1 MANYDDLI
9 TSIDAVIKSNNRRE
23 ITGQILQNTLNQM
36 VSSLGENYQLAG
48 VATPTTN
55 PHDPD
60 QNVFYIASE
69 AGVYSYFDNIQVSD
83 GLTLLMW
90 KNGHWTAETI
100 DVVTKEWLDANYVTK
115 AYFSQLFKAYDEDGF
130 EIVPNDTQSI
140 VDNIKA
146 MVGLWT
152 EQYLSALGKGDDGGG
167 SGQGDVTWAL
177 LASPAQEGRYI
188 DASYIMGTLTSY
200 ATKQW
205 VNGQGF
211 ATQQWVNA
219 QGFATITQLNALE
232 YYNTIA
238 SDMGVIVFT
247 TNKGNSMVV
256 DLSHQHS
263 FLELLDR
270 PTTVEGYGITNI
282 PAWAMAANK
291 PSYTFS
297 EIGSKPS
304 TIAGY
309 GINDAYISD
318 GVIRLGS
325 NTITP
330 ITSLA
335 MTVPTGFAVSG
346 SPVSKT
352 GTLAISYASGYEG
365 FMTAWKNDIKDK
377 VDFLYS
383 LFELDADGN
392 IKAKDYV
399 VGGVTKHRGI
409 WTDSFMSALGKG
421 DDSGGGGAGDVTWAL
436 LAAPA
441 QGGRYIDASYIAG
454 ALSGYATQSWVTG
467 QGYATQLWVTA
478 QGYATQAA
486 LNALEYL
493 NSITGGNGF
502 VTFGTNKG
510 NSTVIDFTHEHTF
523 LELLDRPTTVK
534 GYGITDIPA
543 WAMAANK
550 PSYSFNE
557 ISGVAAASQIPTLD
571 WSKIGT
577 GKPTTLAGYGI
588 SDALISNGVITL
600 GSNTIT
606 PITSLNMTVPTGF
619 SVSGVPVSKTGTI
632 ALSYASGYEG
642 FTTELK
648 NKINALYSWFEVD
661 ENGDIKTKDYVDGGQ
676 TKHRGFWT
684 NSFISALGQGN
695 DSGGGGGQGD
705 VTWELLKQTAASDRW
720 IDHSYIAA
728 ALTGYAT
735 ESWVTGRGYITS
747 AALNGYATQSWVQ
760 QQGYITTAALTGYAT
775 QSWVQQQGY
784 ITSNALVG
792 YATQTWVQQQGYA
805 TQTSV
810 NALEFLNAIAGG
822 EGYATFTTNKGNATT
837 LDWSHQHSFMELI
850 NRPTTVK
857 GYGITDIPSW
867 SMAASKPSYSF
878 SEIGGVASSAQI
890 PSLDWSKITTGK
902 PTTLSGYGITD
913 GCTIGTAQGLLYE
926 IAANG
931 AGAAD
936 VRTYGGTTKY
946 TIDWSHQHSFFELL
960 DRPTTLDGYGI
971 TGGKLSG
978 SLYVMGRLGVGTT
991 APSCALQVE
1000 GDIAATGGLTALTH
1014 STVSDVRKKDVL
1026 GDVVLTVEQIAEA
1039 PAVRFIWK
1047 EHPEMGEQVGSIA
1060 QYWQKVLPQSVRGS
1074 EQLSLQYD
1082 TTGLVAII
1090 TLARRVMQLEKTI
1103 NELRKDDKQH

>member
-69 AGVYSYFDNIQVSD
+69 AGVYSYFDNIQVGD

-90 KNGHWTAETI
+90 KNGHWIAETI
-100 DVVTKEWLDANYVTK
+100 DVVTKDWLNANYVTK

-130 EIVPNDTQSI
+130 EIVPNDTESI

-177 LASPAQEGRYI
+177 LAAPAQDGRYI
-188 DASYIMGTLTSY
+188 DASYI
-200 ATKQW
+200 
-205 VNGQGF
+205 V
-211 ATQQWVNA
+211 
-219 QGFATITQLNALE
+219 
-232 YYNTIA
+232 
-238 SDMGVIVFT
+238 
-247 TNKGNSMVV
+247 
-256 DLSHQHS
+256 
-263 FLELLDR
+263 
-270 PTTVEGYGITNI
+270 
-282 PAWAMAANK
+282 
-291 PSYTFS
+291 
-297 EIGSKPS
+297 
-304 TIAGY
+304 
-309 GINDAYISD
+309 
-318 GVIRLGS
+318 
-325 NTITP
+325 
-330 ITSLA
+330 
-335 MTVPTGFAVSG
+335 
-346 SPVSKT
+346 
-352 GTLAISYASGYEG
+352 
-365 FMTAWKNDIKDK
+365 
-377 VDFLYS
+377 
-383 LFELDADGN
+383 
-392 IKAKDYV
+392 
-399 VGGVTKHRGI
+399 
-409 WTDSFMSALGKG
+409 
-421 DDSGGGGAGDVTWAL
+421 
-436 LAAPA
+436 
-441 QGGRYIDASYIAG
+441 G
-454 ALSGYATQSWVTG
+454 ALSGYATQTWVNG
-467 QGYATQLWVTA
+467 QGYATQSWVTS

-493 NSITGGNGF
+493 NGITGGNSF

-510 NSTVIDFTHEHTF
+510 NNTVIDFTHEHSF
-523 LELLDRPTTVK
+523 LELVDRPTTVK

-588 SDALISNGVITL
+588 SDALISNGVITI

-619 SVSGVPVSKTGTI
+619 NVSGVPVSKTGTI

-684 NSFISALGQGN
+684 NSFLSALGQGN

-720 IDHSYIAA
+720 IDRSYIAA

-747 AALNGYATQSWVQ
+747 AAL
-760 QQGYITTAALTGYAT
+760 TGYAT

-784 ITSNALVG
+784 ITSSALVG

-810 NALEFLNAIAGG
+810 NALEFLNTIAGG

-867 SMAASKPSYSF
+867 AMAANKPSYSF
-878 SEIGGVASSAQI
+878 GEIGGIASSAQI

-913 GCTIGTAQGLLYE
+913 GCTIGTAHGLLYE

-946 TIDWSHQHSFFELL
+946 TIDWSHQHSFLELL

-971 TGGKLSG
+971 TGGKLSE
-978 SLYVMGRLGVGTT
+978 SLFVMGRLGVGTT
-991 APSCALQVE
+991 APSCALQVD

-1039 PAVRFIWK
+1039 PAVRFLWK
-1047 EHPEMGEQVGSIA
+1047 EHPEMGEQIGSIA
-1060 QYWQKVLPQSVRGS
+1060 QYWQKVLPQSVRGN

-1090 TLARRVMQLEKTI
+1090 TLARRVMELEKTI
-1103 NELRKDDKQH
+1103 NELRKNN

>member
-100 DVVTKEWLDANYVTK
+100 DIVTKDWLNANYVTK

-177 LASPAQEGRYI
+177 LA
-188 DASYIMGTLTSY
+188 
-200 ATKQW
+200 
-205 VNGQGF
+205 
-211 ATQQWVNA
+211 
-219 QGFATITQLNALE
+219 
-232 YYNTIA
+232 
-238 SDMGVIVFT
+238 
-247 TNKGNSMVV
+247 
-256 DLSHQHS
+256 
-263 FLELLDR
+263 
-270 PTTVEGYGITNI
+270 
-282 PAWAMAANK
+282 
-291 PSYTFS
+291 
-297 EIGSKPS
+297 
-304 TIAGY
+304 
-309 GINDAYISD
+309 
-318 GVIRLGS
+318 
-325 NTITP
+325 
-330 ITSLA
+330 
-335 MTVPTGFAVSG
+335 
-346 SPVSKT
+346 
-352 GTLAISYASGYEG
+352 
-365 FMTAWKNDIKDK
+365 
-377 VDFLYS
+377 
-383 LFELDADGN
+383 
-392 IKAKDYV
+392 
-399 VGGVTKHRGI
+399 
-409 WTDSFMSALGKG
+409 
-421 DDSGGGGAGDVTWAL
+421 
-436 LAAPA
+436 APA

-454 ALSGYATQSWVTG
+454 ALSSYATQSWVLGLGYATESWVEGRGYATQSWVNG
-467 QGYATQLWVTA
+467 RGYATQSWVTA

-493 NSITGGNGF
+493 NSITGGSGF
-502 VTFGTNKG
+502 ATFGTNKG
-510 NSTVIDFTHEHTF
+510 NSTVIDFTHEHSF
-523 LELLDRPTTVK
+523 LELIDRPTTVK

-588 SDALISNGVITL
+588 SDALINNGVITL
-600 GSNTIT
+600 GGNTIT

-632 ALSYASGYEG
+632 ALSFASGYEG

-684 NSFISALGQGN
+684 NSFISALGKGD

-784 ITSNALVG
+784 ITSSVLVG

-810 NALEFLNAIAGG
+810 NALEFLNTIAGG

-867 SMAASKPSYSF
+867 AMAASKPSYSF
-878 SEIGGVASSAQI
+878 GEISGVASVAQI

-936 VRTYGGTTKY
+936 VSTYGGTTKY

-1000 GDIAATGGLTALTH
+1000 GDIAATGGLSALAH
-1014 STVSDVRKKDVL
+1014 STVSDIRKKDVL
-1026 GDVVLTVEQIAEA
+1026 GDVALTVEQIAKA
-1039 PAVRFIWK
+1039 PAVRFLWK
-1047 EHPEMGEQVGSIA
+1047 EHPEMGEQIGSIA
-1060 QYWQKVLPQSVRGS
+1060 QYWQKVLPQSVRGN

-1082 TTGLVAII
+1082 TTALVAII

-1103 NELRKDDKQH
+1103 NELRKDNKEH

>member
-36 VSSLGENYQLAG
+36 VTSLGENYQLAG

-100 DVVTKEWLDANYVTK
+100 DVVTKDWLDANYVTK

-130 EIVPNDTQSI
+130 EVVPNDTQSI

-152 EQYLSALGKGDDGGG
+152 EQYLSALGKNAGGGGGGTGDVTWQALASQAQDGRYIDISYLTGALSGYATQEWVNNRGFATQSWVQAQGYITQTELALLEFVNSITANNGVLLFTTNKGTQTAVDLTHEHSFLELLDRPETLEGYGISDAYISDGVIKLGANTITPITSLSMVVPTGFSISGSPVTKTGTLTLSYASGYEGFATSWKNDMRTKVDLLFSMFELDSDGNIKTKDFVDGGVTKHRG
-167 SGQGDVTWAL
+167 LWTESFLSAFGKNAGGGGGGQGDVTWAL

-188 DASYIMGTLTSY
+188 DVSYIAGALSGY
-200 ATKQW
+200 
-205 VNGQGF
+205 

-219 QGFATITQLNALE
+219 QGFATLAQLNALE
-232 YYNTIA
+232 YYNTIT
-238 SDMGVIVFT
+238 SDMGAIVFT

-365 FMTAWKNDIKDK
+365 FTTAWKNDIKDK

-383 LFELDADGN
+383 LFELDNDGN
-392 IKAKDYV
+392 VKTKDYV
-399 VGGVTKHRGI
+399 EGGVTKHRGI
-409 WTDSFMSALGKG
+409 WTDSFLSAMGKNAA
-421 DDSGGGGAGDVTWAL
+421 GGGGQGDVTWAL

-441 QGGRYIDASYIAG
+441 QEGRYIDASYITG
-454 ALSGYATQSWVTG
+454 ALSGYATQSWVLGLGYATESWVEG
-467 QGYATQLWVTA
+467 RGYATQSWVNGRGYATQSWVTE

-493 NSITGGNGF
+493 NGITSGNGF
-502 VTFGTNKG
+502 ATFGTNKG
-510 NSTVIDFTHEHTF
+510 NSTVIDFSHEHSF

-550 PSYSFNE
+550 PSYSFSE
-557 ISGVAAASQIPTLD
+557 ISGVASASQIPTLD

-577 GKPTTLAGYGI
+577 GKPI
-588 SDALISNGVITL
+588 
-600 GSNTIT
+600 
-606 PITSLNMTVPTGF
+606 
-619 SVSGVPVSKTGTI
+619 
-632 ALSYASGYEG
+632 
-642 FTTELK
+642 
-648 NKINALYSWFEVD
+648 
-661 ENGDIKTKDYVDGGQ
+661 
-676 TKHRGFWT
+676 
-684 NSFISALGQGN
+684 
-695 DSGGGGGQGD
+695 
-705 VTWELLKQTAASDRW
+705 
-720 IDHSYIAA
+720 
-728 ALTGYAT
+728 
-735 ESWVTGRGYITS
+735 
-747 AALNGYATQSWVQ
+747 
-760 QQGYITTAALTGYAT
+760 
-775 QSWVQQQGY
+775 
-784 ITSNALVG
+784 
-792 YATQTWVQQQGYA
+792 
-805 TQTSV
+805 
-810 NALEFLNAIAGG
+810 
-822 EGYATFTTNKGNATT
+822 
-837 LDWSHQHSFMELI
+837 
-850 NRPTTVK
+850 
-857 GYGITDIPSW
+857 
-867 SMAASKPSYSF
+867 
-878 SEIGGVASSAQI
+878 
-890 PSLDWSKITTGK
+890 
-902 PTTLSGYGITD
+902 TLSGYGITD
-913 GCTIGTAQGLLYE
+913 ACSQATANSLLYTMSQGSDGVLNV
-926 IAANG
+926 A
-931 AGAAD
+931 
-936 VRTYGGTTKY
+936 TLGGTSKY
-946 TIDWSHQHSFFELL
+946 DIDFSHEHTFQELL
-960 DRPTTLDGYGI
+960 NKPTTFGGYGI
-971 TGGKLSG
+971 TGGKLSEH
-978 SLYVMGRLGVGTT
+978 LYVMGNVGIGTDSPTHRLTVNGDASLHYLRTYGVNIRG
-991 APSCALQVE
+991 PQNYIDFYY
-1000 GDIAATGGLTALTH
+1000 GAATSATTRLFEESAGQLCVVGNIYATQGVAALYT
-1014 STVSDVRKKDVL
+1014 SNVSDIRKKDVL
-1026 GDVVLTVEQIAEA
+1026 GDIDLSVESVANA
-1039 PAVRFIWK
+1039 PSVRFLWK
-1047 EHPEMGEQVGSIA
+1047 GQHDLGEQVGSIA
-1060 QYWQKVLPQSVRGS
+1060 QYWQKALPQSVIDKNG
-1074 EQLSLQYD
+1074 ELSLQY
-1082 TTGLVAII
+1082 GVAALLSSIATAKKVVNHEQRIKALEAENERLNNII
-1090 TLARRVMQLEKTI
+1090 ANLKIA
-1103 NELRKDDKQH
+1103 